1 MNPAIDKLVQQ
12 LTTLQLLSPAEAE
25 SALTQYRTAHS
36 FVDEAVFAQWLV
48 DRGRLTDYQ
57 RKELLAGRGSGL
69 VYGDY
74 IVEQLVGT
82 GGMGLVYRA
91 RHRKLRR
98 VVALKVLHAN
108 LSHSPDVVARFQ
120 REVQASGRLQH
131 PNIVA
136 ALDARE
142 QVGLYY
148 LVMEFVDGI
157 DLAHWIKQRGAM
169 SLPAAIDC
177 IWQAARGL
185 EHAHGEGIIHR
196 DIKPGNLL
204 IDRQGTV
211 KILDMGAARLDSLW
225 GEPPDE
231 DDNECLTHT
240 GNILGTV
247 DYMAPEQ
254 ALDTRTADARADVY
268 SLGCTLYRL
277 LTTKKLYRRQTMLER
292 ILAHREA
299 PIPRLS
305 ESLSDVPPRL
315 EAMFQRMVAKRPE
328 DRYAS
333 MSDLLHDLESLRV
346 ELGPPAWDLPATLF
360 TMSGGAH
367 DPEASAAVASSQAVN
382 GSRALNA
389 EQGEPRTQAG
399 GDITQAAERNPPL
412 ESRAAPVQVVPVPAT
427 SGWVLPATIGSL
439 VGLVVLTMLL
449 APSNSKVTK
458 SLKSASKAAERN
470 ILKEEGWVA
479 DPAYSERTLERMR
492 KELDSALQLWEQAQQ
507 RTRQEF
513 DRQLDD
519 ERRKGEELIRQL
531 LGEFDERELK

>member
-1 MNPAIDKLVQQ
+1 MTPAIDEFVRQ
-12 LTTLQLLSPAEAE
+12 LTALQLLSPAEAE
-25 SALTQYRTAHS
+25 SALTQYHTAHS
-36 FVDEAVFAQWLV
+36 IVDEGVFAQWLV
-48 DRGRLTDYQ
+48 DRGRLTNYQ
-57 RKELLAGRGSGL
+57 RIELLAGRGSGL

-74 IVEQLVGT
+74 IVEQPVGT

-120 REVQASGRLQH
+120 REVQASGRLHH

-142 QVGLYY
+142 QAGLYY

-169 SLPAAIDC
+169 SLPAAVAC
-177 IWQAARGL
+177 ISQAARGL

-254 ALDTRTADARADVY
+254 ALDTRSADARADVY

-305 ESLSDVPPRL
+305 DSLDDVPPRL
-315 EAMFQRMVAKRPE
+315 EEMFQRMVAKRPE

-333 MSDLLHDLESLRV
+333 MSDLLHDLEALGG
-346 ELGPPAWDLPATLF
+346 ELGPPSWDLPATLF
-360 TMSGGAH
+360 TMSGSTH
-367 DPEASAAVASSQAVN
+367 DAEASVAAASMQAGN
-382 GSRALNA
+382 GSRPQSA
-389 EQGEPRTQAG
+389 ERAEPRTQVG
-399 GDITQAAERNPPL
+399 GDITQAAENQSPVA
-412 ESRAAPVQVVPVPAT
+412 SRLVPAPVVSPAPQ
-427 SGWVLPATIGSL
+427 SGWILPATIGSL
-439 VGLVVLTMLL
+439 VGLVVLAMMLT
-449 APSNSKVTK
+449 PSSSNVLKPQKTSSKVP
-458 SLKSASKAAERN
+458 ERN
-470 ILKEEGWVA
+470 ILKEERWVA
-479 DPAYSERTLERMR
+479 DPVYSERTLERMR
-492 KELDSALQLWEQAQQ
+492 KELDLAGQIWEQAQQ

-519 ERRKGEELIRQL
+519 ERRKGEQLIKQL
-531 LGEFDERELK
+531 LGELDDSVLK